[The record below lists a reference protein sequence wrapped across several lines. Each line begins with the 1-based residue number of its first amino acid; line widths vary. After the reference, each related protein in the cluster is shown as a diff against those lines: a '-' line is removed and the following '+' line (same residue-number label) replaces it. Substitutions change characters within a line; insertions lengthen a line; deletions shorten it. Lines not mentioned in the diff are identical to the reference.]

1 MNGPYF
7 VFYPGIAL
15 AHAAP
20 ADGVRQFCL
29 SIFRPEG
36 PVCFQHE
43 KNDPVRLIVMIGIT
57 DVNTQVNAVSAIISI
72 LRQDDLRNRML
83 YAQTAEEIIAILS
96 EMNG

>member
-1 MNGPYF
+1 
-7 VFYPGIAL
+7 
-15 AHAAP
+15 
-20 ADGVRQFCL
+20 
-29 SIFRPEG
+29 
-36 PVCFQHE
+36 
-43 KNDPVRLIVMIGIT
+43 MIGIT